1 MSRGERAS
9 GEHINENVTATDLSE
24 AVPQTDV
31 RPSAAGRKIP
41 RRVWE
46 FIIRVTAT
54 VVAVW
59 ISLTF
64 LFGIYICHS
73 DTCYPMVK
81 DGDLC
86 VTWLSAPPEQG
97 DLIVYSHD
105 GETRFGRVAAVSGDR
120 VDIRDGVVW
129 VNGFAALSETLPD
142 AYGIVREAAFPMTV
156 PDGSV
161 FVLSDNLS
169 DINDSRTLGAIP
181 LADCHGSVVFMMR
194 RRGF

>member
-1 MSRGERAS
+1 MSRGESAS

-86 VTWLSAPPEQG
+86 VTWLPAPPEQG

-105 GETRFGRVAAVSGDR
+105 GETRFGRVAAVSGD
-120 VDIRDGVVW
+120 
-129 VNGFAALSETLPD
+129 ALSETLPD

-161 FVLSDNLS
+161 FVLSDNIS

-181 LADCHGSVVFMMR
+181 LGDCHGSVVFMMR